1 MAVPVRSAHMTMMVR
16 AAEKAGKA
24 LVRDFGELEKLQ
36 VTKKG
41 VGDFVTQS
49 DYKSEKII
57 YEELIKARPDYGF
70 LMEEGG
76 KRVGKNP
83 DYEWVIDPID
93 GTTNFMHGIP
103 LWAISIGLVF
113 KGKPIAGIVFNP
125 ILDEMYWAERGQGA
139 YMNAERLRVSGR
151 VVLEDALVAAPPSV
165 RTRNWGIKPPE
176 FKTISNAVASCR
188 VLGSATMEL
197 CYVAAGKLEAYVD
210 RGIKAWDMA
219 AGMLIV
225 QEAGGYVTE
234 IDGSKDKL
242 PYSDNILAAS
252 PKIHAKLLALL
263 NEKSDSKD

>member
-1 MAVPVRSAHMTMMVR
+1 MAVPQRSATMTMMVR

-36 VTKKG
+36 VTRKG

-49 DYKSEKII
+49 DFKSEKILF
-57 YEELIKARPDYGF
+57 EELSKARPDYGF
-70 LMEEGG
+70 LLEEGG
-76 KRVGKNP
+76 KRAGKNP

-103 LWAISIGLVF
+103 FWAISIGLVY

-125 ILDEMYWAERGQGA
+125 ISDEMYWAERGQGA

-151 VVLEDALVAAPPSV
+151 VNLEDAVIVAHQNFKGKLPVGLSAA
-165 RTRNWGIKPPE
+165 E
-176 FKTISNAVASCR
+176 FKKIKTVIANTR
-188 VLGSATMEL
+188 IFGSTAMEL
-197 CYVAAGKLEAYVD
+197 CYVAAGKLDAYVD
-210 RGIKAWDMA
+210 RGPKAWDFA

-234 IDGSKDKL
+234 INGDKDKL
-242 PYSDNILAAS
+242 PYADNILAAN
-252 PKIHAKLLALL
+252 PKIHAQLLKIL
-263 NEKSDSKD
+263 NEKEA

>member
-1 MAVPVRSAHMTMMVR
+1 MAVPIRSANMTIMVR

-41 VGDFVTQS
+41 VGDFVTQA
-49 DYKSEKII
+49 DYKSEKLL
-57 YEELIKARPDYGF
+57 YEELLKARPDFGF

-103 LWAISIGLVF
+103 FWAISIALVF
-113 KGKPIAGIVFNP
+113 KGKPIAGLVFNP
-125 ILDEMYWAERGQGA
+125 ISDEMYWAERGQGA

-151 VVLEDALVAAPPSV
+151 ANLEDAVASVPPNMGKSWGLKPKEFKAIANAIAAP
-165 RTRNWGIKPPE
+165 RIM
-176 FKTISNAVASCR
+176 
-188 VLGSATMEL
+188 GSAALDL
-197 CYVAAGKLEAYVD
+197 CYVAAGKFEAYVD
-210 RGIKAWDMA
+210 RGIKAWDVA

-234 IDGSKDKL
+234 INGAKDKL
-242 PYSDNILAAS
+242 PYADNILAAN
-252 PKIHAKLLALL
+252 PKIHGQLLKLL
-263 NEKSDSKD
+263 NDKEQP